1 MTTDISREELLAHL
15 GYVRDDVR
23 NLQTSVDTLGH
34 DTHANTVAIAVLQEQ
49 LAAAATVRA
58 QRRSKADAIVVALLG
73 VGGAGLIEWIK
84 TRFLA
89 AAR

>member
-23 NLQTSVDTLGH
+23 NLQTSVDTVGR
-34 DTHANTVAIAVLQEQ
+34 DTQANTVAIAVLQEQ
-49 LAAAATVRA
+49 IAAATTARQ
-58 QRRSKADAIVVALLG
+58 QRRTKADAIVVALLG

-84 TRFLA
+84 AHFGATR
-89 AAR
+89 